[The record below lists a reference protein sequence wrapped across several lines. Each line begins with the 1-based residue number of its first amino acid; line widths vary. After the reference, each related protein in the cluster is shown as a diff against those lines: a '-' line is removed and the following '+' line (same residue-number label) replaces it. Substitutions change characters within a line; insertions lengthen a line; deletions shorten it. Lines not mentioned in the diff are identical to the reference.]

1 MVALDIG
8 RAVTAA
14 GLDDIRIQGALHE
27 VLHFGAVLAGFF
39 NDLTLGLLESTDE
52 LLADD
57 LALAFRL
64 RHTLERGEEV
74 LGSVDGDELD
84 AGRLDEIMLD
94 LLGLALAQQ
103 AMVHEHAGQLV
114 ADRLVH
120 ESGGNSGIHAA
131 G

>member
-1 MVALDIG
+1 
-8 RAVTAA
+8 
-14 GLDDIRIQGALHE
+14 
-27 VLHFGAVLAGFF
+27 
-39 NDLTLGLLESTDE
+39 
-52 LLADD
+52 
-57 LALAFRL
+57 
-64 RHTLERGEEV
+64 
-74 LGSVDGDELD
+74 
-84 AGRLDEIMLD
+84 MLD